1 LQDGVTRKGGPYE
14 LRIILSRPA
23 GAGGYGSGMDSALE
37 RIRADGQ
44 VADVQIDDVQRA
56 PRWPK

>member
-1 LQDGVTRKGGPYE
+1 
-14 LRIILSRPA
+14 
-23 GAGGYGSGMDSALE
+23 MDEALE